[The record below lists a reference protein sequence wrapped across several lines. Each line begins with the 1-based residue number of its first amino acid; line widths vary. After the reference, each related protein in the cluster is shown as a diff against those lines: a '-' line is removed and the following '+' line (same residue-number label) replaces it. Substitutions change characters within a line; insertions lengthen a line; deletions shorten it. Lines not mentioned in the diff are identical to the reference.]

1 MPKIVHPLRFG
12 GVWQKQLRKRDIDM
26 VTQPQPRCRSP
37 LMIND
42 NLFDDLGWSF
52 RVASERKGHTAYWQ
66 FSRRSDSRN
75 CTARVQ
81 PVTDRT

>member
-1 MPKIVHPLRFG
+1 
-12 GVWQKQLRKRDIDM
+12 M
-26 VTQPQPRCRSP
+26 VTQPQLVGRSP
-37 LMIND
+37 IMIDGNP
-42 NLFDDLGWSF
+42 LDDLGWSF

-66 FSRRSDSRN
+66 FSRCSDSRN